1 MKLYKKKITF
11 LLSGKGSNLL
21 KILDTNLKK
30 KIFHSHSIITNNT
43 INKLM
48 ENSKFTII
56 GAGFVGMSMAATLA
70 KYHQVKILDNDKIKV
85 DLINA
90 SKSPLS
96 EPLMEKK
103 IVDYNQ
109 NISATTNFEEAIS
122 DANFIII
129 SLPTNFD
136 EVREM
141 RHFCEFLNNSF
152 FAFENHPM
160 ALLWL
165 LHDQ

>member
-1 MKLYKKKITF
+1 
-11 LLSGKGSNLL
+11 
-21 KILDTNLKK
+21 
-30 KIFHSHSIITNNT
+30 
-43 INKLM
+43 M

-136 EVREM
+136 EVT
-141 RHFCEFLNNSF
+141 NSF
-152 FAFENHPM
+152 DTPY
-160 ALLWL
+160 L
-165 LHDQ
+165 